1 MATPSALVLKC
12 ESCGKEVPH
21 RVLRGRVGGKG
32 EIVFEGVVKCSA
44 CGFMR
49 SVVTREAKPIE
60 VPMVLSWMDRSTR
73 TTIEMGPTER
83 VAVGDAIPLSEGRA
97 VVTALDSK
105 GRRVQESLASDIDT
119 IWAKRADKVW
129 VSFSVNMGNRTVA
142 RRVLAAPDEEFV
154 VGDIVDLG
162 RDRVVVHRIRIAH
175 RTLREGSVPAE
186 DIVRAYGRVVRERT
200 SR

>member
-83 VAVGDAIPLSEGRA
+83 VEVGDAIPLSEGRA

-175 RTLREGSVPAE
+175 RTLREGSVPAA

>member
-154 VGDIVDLG
+154 VGDIVDLW

>member
-49 SVVTREAKPIE
+49 SVVTREAKPID

-83 VAVGDAIPLSEGRA
+83 VAVGDAIPLSEERA

-175 RTLREGSVPAE
+175 RTLREGSVLAA

>member
-49 SVVTREAKPIE
+49 SVVTREAKPID

-83 VAVGDAIPLSEGRA
+83 VEVGDAIPLSEGRA

>member
-32 EIVFEGVVKCSA
+32 EIVFEGVVKWSA

-73 TTIEMGPTER
+73 TTIEMAPTKR
-83 VAVGDAIPLSEGRA
+83 GVVGYAIHLSDERA
-97 VVTALDSK
+97 VVTAVDS
-105 GRRVQESLASDIDT
+105 
-119 IWAKRADKVW
+119 
-129 VSFSVNMGNRTVA
+129 N
-142 RRVLAAPDEEFV
+142 
-154 VGDIVDLG
+154 
-162 RDRVVVHRIRIAH
+162 
-175 RTLREGSVPAE
+175 
-186 DIVRAYGRVVRERT
+186 ER
-200 SR
+200 

>member
-1 MATPSALVLKC
+1 M
-12 ESCGKEVPH
+12 E
-21 RVLRGRVGGKG
+21 
-32 EIVFEGVVKCSA
+32 
-44 CGFMR
+44 
-49 SVVTREAKPIE
+49 
-60 VPMVLSWMDRSTR
+60 
-73 TTIEMGPTER
+73 
-83 VAVGDAIPLSEGRA
+83 
-97 VVTALDSK
+97 
-105 GRRVQESLASDIDT
+105 QSLASDIDT
-119 IWAKRADKVW
+119 IWAKRGDKVW